1 VESLE
6 QEKEYKSLPEKEE
19 LAHHALDLVQTRSCR
34 LERKNVNDNDHNAPY
49 CRVLAPGFDFINH
62 GGRCDSNS
70 YQVNGNANALFE
82 METLNDKEYLVV
94 RAVTDLAK
102 DEEILIDYGSSARPA
117 WKCLMSYGFVPQY
130 NAHVPED
137 NLAEVYMFGKRY
149 DITTDTIPFEM
160 VEAASAAGA
169 DIDEHGEINAPIEE
183 VRLTSDVARKIAER
197 LQEVGF
203 FLLLEPDLDPYE
215 DFDESE
221 TSQELSLDATQVVSH
236 TLAAS
241 LRWSQHKVLLACAKG
256 LEEFAQEQE
265 REI

>member
-1 VESLE
+1 
-6 QEKEYKSLPEKEE
+6 
-19 LAHHALDLVQTRSCR
+19 
-34 LERKNVNDNDHNAPY
+34 
-49 CRVLAPGFDFINH
+49 
-62 GGRCDSNS
+62 
-70 YQVNGNANALFE
+70 
-82 METLNDKEYLVV
+82 
-94 RAVTDLAK
+94 
-102 DEEILIDYGSSARPA
+102 
-117 WKCLMSYGFVPQY
+117 MSYGFVPQY